1 MCDFER
7 NVRDAHVLAKVT
19 PRPHDPDGSGQ
30 VVLLNGASSAGKT
43 AVASALLPLLDQA
56 WFLMSVD
63 DINAMRHRR
72 DIEDPELKDVLR
84 RTRAGFHRAVAG
96 MAAAGNSVVVD
107 HVFSEPWRLNDC
119 LDVFEGLDVV
129 FVGVRCDAVELER
142 RERVR
147 GDRPLGLAL
156 AQLSRVHVHG
166 DYDVEIDTTANS
178 AEQGAELVAAYLARP
193 AGSRAFDRLR
203 SRRLRALADRHGSR

>member
-1 MCDFER
+1 M
-7 NVRDAHVLAKVT
+7 HVTAKVT
-19 PRPHDPDGSGQ
+19 ARPSDQDGFGQ
-30 VVLLNGASSAGKT
+30 VVLINGASSAGKT
-43 AVASALLPLLDQA
+43 AVASALLSLLDQA

-72 DIEDPELKDVLR
+72 DIEGSELDDVLR

-96 MAAAGNSVVVD
+96 MAAAGNNIVVD
-107 HVFSEPWRLNDC
+107 HVLSEPWRLDDC

-147 GDRPLGLAL
+147 RDRPPGLAL
-156 AQLSRVHVHG
+156 AQLSEVHVHS
-166 DYDVEIDTTANS
+166 DYDVEIYTTNNS
-178 AEQGAELVAAYLARP
+178 AAQGAERIAAFLARS
-193 AGSRAFDRLR
+193 GSGRAFDRLR
-203 SRRLRALADRHGSR
+203 SRRGAALVDPDGSS